1 MCLCPSPLSYKDLD
15 GEEQVIMI
23 PCNQCYE
30 CLIQQQNSWKIRM
43 IEEAKVWKYA
53 YFFTLTYSE
62 DKLPCNIVAEF
73 PEGREVVGE
82 CRGSAASD
90 LLLDS
95 YEQVLSTACKKDV
108 QDWLKRYRTS
118 YLRRRAHSLGCY
130 VRDITSDKE
139 LYDRCKAR
147 FSYFITAEYA
157 PDGYY
162 TDRHGMQRRST
173 MRPHYHG
180 ILFTSIPQA
189 EIMRLF
195 GDWRQRFGFFQMS
208 RVRQRNNSANA
219 ASSCAN
225 YCAKYCCKGSF
236 SSRLDDI
243 SAGVIE
249 KPWRIMSKGIGS
261 SYLNNASFHTAR
273 PYRMTF
279 SDYVDRCLQNAF
291 YFDGSFKYK
300 LPRYYYERIFYTK
313 TTQIRESYKGPEKGY
328 KMALVSRYISKSALS
343 VEMQVRLRNRPLIVY
358 QQRFKDLR
366 ASRPDLSDDEIHTFL
381 YDCERIS
388 LEGRRVA
395 ARDKLY
401 TFYRDSD
408 FNNPKLKAI

>member
-1 MCLCPSPLSYKDLD
+1 MCLCPSPLSYTDLD

-23 PCNQCYE
+23 PCNTCYE

-43 IEEAKVWKYA
+43 IEEAKSWKYA
-53 YFFTLTYSE
+53 YFFTLTYAPS
-62 DKLPCNIVAEF
+62 KLPCNIVADF

-82 CRGSAASD
+82 CRGSVTSD

-95 YEQVLSTACKKDV
+95 YEEVLSTACKKDV

-118 YLRRRAHSLGCY
+118 YVRRRAKSLGCY
-130 VRDITSDKE
+130 VRDITSNKE
-139 LYDRCKAR
+139 LYDKCKPR

-162 TDRHGMQRRST
+162 TDRHGKLRRST
-173 MRPHYHG
+173 QRPHYHG

-189 EIMRLF
+189 EIMSLF
-195 GDWRQRFGFFQMS
+195 GDWRKNYGFFQMS

-243 SAGVIE
+243 LDGVIE
-249 KPWRIMSKGIGS
+249 KPWRLMSKGLGR
-261 SYLNNASFHTAR
+261 SYLDNASFHTAR
-273 PYRMTF
+273 PYHMTF
-279 SDYVDRCLQNAF
+279 SDYVDRCIQNAF
-291 YFDGSFKYK
+291 YFDGNFKYK
-300 LPRYYYERIFYTK
+300 LPRYYYERLFYTK
-313 TTQIRESYKGPEKGY
+313 TTQIRETYVSPEKGY
-328 KMALVSRYISKSALS
+328 KTSIVSRYVSKSALS
-343 VEMQVRLRNRPLIVY
+343 VEMQVRIRNRSLLEY
-358 QQRFKDLR
+358 QQRFAELRSTRSDLT
-366 ASRPDLSDDEIHTFL
+366 DDEIHFL
-381 YDCERIS
+381 LSDYERDS
-388 LEGRRVA
+388 LEARRNA

-401 TFYRDSD
+401 TFYRDTD
-408 FNNPKLKAI
+408 FRNNQIKAC